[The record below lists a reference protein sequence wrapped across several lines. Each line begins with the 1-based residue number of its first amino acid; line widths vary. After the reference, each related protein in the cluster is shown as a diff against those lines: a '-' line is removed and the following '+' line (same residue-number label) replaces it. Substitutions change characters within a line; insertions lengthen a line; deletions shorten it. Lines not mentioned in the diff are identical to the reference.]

1 MTSSANWA
9 RQKDMVEKRDQ
20 QPAKVSRRNF
30 LKISAVACWLAAGG
44 HLAVN
49 LARHAP
55 QTVSEAR
62 TVMGTVINLA
72 LITPDVKLGRQA
84 IDATFSEIERLAGL
98 LDHRRPQAALARLN
112 RDGAMRRAPK
122 ALREVLSRALAYAEL
137 SDGAFDVTV
146 LPLLKAYDQ
155 GRDLQPARNL
165 VDYRLL
171 RLDGERVVLGQ
182 RGMAVTLDGIAKG
195 YVVDCAVA
203 LLQQMGFYNVLVEAG
218 GDLAG
223 FGRNAE
229 NEPWRVGIRH
239 PRATAQTPYLSTLAI
254 SQQAVATSGDYMNSF
269 TQDFS
274 QHHIVDPRQGVSP
287 PELSSVT
294 VLAPTA
300 MDADA
305 LSTTVMVLGRAK
317 GLALLERLPHV
328 AGVLAGKPDEQSD
341 VATWRTS
348 CFPERD
354 GAL

>member
-1 MTSSANWA
+1 MRNGPD
-9 RQKDMVEKRDQ
+9 RRIMVEESDQ
-20 QPAKVSRRNF
+20 QATKVSRREF
-30 LKISAVACWLAAGG
+30 LKISAVAGGLVAGG
-44 HLAVN
+44 HLVMN

-62 TVMGTVINLA
+62 TVMGTVIHLA
-72 LITPDVKLGRQA
+72 LITPDVNQGRQVV
-84 IDATFSEIERLAGL
+84 DAAFSEIERLVGL

-112 RDGAMRRAPK
+112 RDGGLRQAPK
-122 ALREVLSRALAYAEL
+122 ELRDVLSQALAYAGL

-146 LPLLKAYDQ
+146 LPLLKAYER
-155 GRDLQPARNL
+155 GGDLQAARDL

-171 RLDGERVVLGQ
+171 RVEDERVILAR
-182 RGMAVTLDGIAKG
+182 RGMGVTLDGIAKG

-203 LLQQMGFYNVLVEAG
+203 LLQQKGFHNVLVEAG

-223 FGRNAE
+223 YGRNAE

-239 PRATAQTPYLSTLAI
+239 PRATAQTPYLSKLAI

-274 QHHIVDPRQGVSP
+274 RHHIVDPRKGVSP

-328 AGVLAGKPDEQSD
+328 AGVLAGKPDEQTD

-348 CFPERD
+348 RFPERD